1 MGKNGG
7 GSRRSGERVGFT
19 TSIPIEILY
28 AAGRIPVDL
37 NNLFITSPD
46 RREWVEAADLAGY
59 PKNICTWI
67 KGIYGAVLR
76 NGVREVI
83 AVTRGD
89 CSNTQAL
96 METLE
101 VAGVRIIPFAY
112 PYDRDPEALRY
123 QIEKL
128 CSYFS
133 VPLRSAERT
142 RRELAGVRAK
152 LRRIDELTW
161 ADGRVTGRENH
172 EILVSS
178 SDMTG
183 DPAAFER
190 RAEALLA
197 EAERRD
203 PCPPGVRVG
212 FIGVPPIFSDLHSFV
227 ESRGAQVVYNE
238 TQRQFSM
245 PFEAGDLV
253 DQYLQYTYPYNVF
266 VRIEDIAA
274 EVERRRIWG
283 LVHYVQSFC
292 FRQIEDLIFRDRLPV
307 PILTLEGE
315 GPGPLDARSRVR
327 IEAYLEFLAAGREGR

>member
-1 MGKNGG
+1 MGKDGG
-7 GSRRSGERVGFT
+7 GSQSRDERVGFT
-19 TSIPIEILY
+19 TSIPIEVLY

-37 NNLFITSPD
+37 NNIFIASPEQRD
-46 RREWVEAADLAGY
+46 WVEAAELAGY

-67 KGIYGAVLR
+67 KGIYGAVIR
-76 NGVREVI
+76 TGISRVI

-96 METLE
+96 METLD
-101 VAGVRIIPFAY
+101 VAGVQIIPFAY

-128 CSYFS
+128 CKIFS
-133 VPLRSAERT
+133 VSPESAEKCRS
-142 RRELAGVRAK
+142 ELALVRAK
-152 LRRIDELTW
+152 LRRLDELTW
-161 ADGRVTGRENH
+161 AEGKVTGRENH

-190 RAEALLA
+190 RADAMLA
-197 EAERRD
+197 EADRRD
-203 PCPPGVRVG
+203 PGQPCVRVG
-212 FIGVPPIFSDLHSFV
+212 FIGVPPIFSDLHSFI
-227 ESRGAQVVYNE
+227 ESRGARIVYNE

-245 PFEAGDLV
+245 PFEADDLV
-253 DQYLQYTYPYNVF
+253 DQYLHYTYPYDVF
-266 VRIEDIAA
+266 ARIEDIAA
-274 EVERRRIWG
+274 EVERRRVQG

-292 FRQIEDLIFRDRLPV
+292 FRQIEDLIFRDRLTV

-327 IEAYLEFLAAGREGR
+327 IEAYLEFLAAGKERT